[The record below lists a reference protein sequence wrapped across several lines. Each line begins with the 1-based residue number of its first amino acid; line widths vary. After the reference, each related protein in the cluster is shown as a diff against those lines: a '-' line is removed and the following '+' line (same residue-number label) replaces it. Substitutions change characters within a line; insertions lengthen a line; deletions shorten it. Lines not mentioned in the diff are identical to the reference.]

1 MPFNNLTTSN
11 LTIQVYYPSTV
22 RHSSSQCT
30 VTYNGTTTDTSLCS
44 KLPGNKYYQINGSIP
59 AGYFGN
65 ITVNLKMTNPSDN
78 WGQLGY
84 KIKTFETYQNQTYL
98 VDQ

>member
-1 MPFNNLTTSN
+1 
-11 LTIQVYYPSTV
+11 
-22 RHSSSQCT
+22 
-30 VTYNGTTTDTSLCS
+30 
-44 KLPGNKYYQINGSIP
+44 LPGNKYYQINGSIP

-65 ITVNLKMTNPSDN
+65 ITVNLKMINPSDN